1 MKTHF
6 NARYDLW
13 IRLLIIGLPLF
24 LVATAIFQIGE
35 GEVTTGAIVFGMST
49 LVLILWW
56 FAMPR
61 GYVVETDKLQIILG
75 WPLSLNLHFSSIE
88 EIQVARAWAAI
99 AYSGVRFSTSV
110 KTPVII
116 KRSRGA
122 SYVISPDNR
131 ESFIA
136 EATKAID
143 DYRSERA

>member
-24 LVATAIFQIGE
+24 LIATAIFQIRQ
-35 GEVTTGAIVFGMST
+35 GEVGAGATAIVISA
-49 LVLILWW
+49 LVLVLFW

-75 WPLSLNLHFSSIE
+75 WPLSLNLHFNSIE

-99 AYSGVRFSTSV
+99 ASSGVRFSTSV

-122 SYVISPDNR
+122 NYVISPDNR
-131 ESFIA
+131 ENFIA
-136 EATKAID
+136 EATKAIEE
-143 DYRSERA
+143 YQKNN